1 MVTAGTVYGWSFGHR
16 HDRVRGY
23 PGCRSTL
30 TLWRPGLQAR
40 LRIVFQPGPDRV
52 IADGYFDAGATMRL
66 PDREYLNL
74 HEPGSVRVL
83 LDEALARDLFPTA
96 GTVEVDGWPLFDGVM
111 PKDPPEPHTS
121 AVD

>member
-1 MVTAGTVYGWSFGHR
+1 MVAGGTVYGWAFGHR

-23 PGCRSTL
+23 AGCSSMV

-66 PDREYLNL
+66 PDRAYLNL
-74 HEPGSVRVL
+74 HELGTVRAL
-83 LDEALARDLFPTA
+83 LDQALARDLFPAA
-96 GTVEVDGWPLFDGVM
+96 GTVEVDGWPLFDAVM
-111 PKDPPEPHTS
+111 PKDPPDMP
-121 AVD
+121 